1 MEGFGKTEYDRKYTK
16 NGRNVPTQD
25 LLLHLKKIIEEEN
38 PSNIPT
44 APPTNMPKRWK
55 LPQLGKIVVKV
66 EEIDLATD
74 VDNEEL
80 MQTSNEMFQMDKE
93 SGTTSILHAMQ
104 SKVIPCLFDLKDKK
118 TKIEYLFKF
127 DVG

>member
-1 MEGFGKTEYDRKYTK
+1 MIENIKIRVEGFSKTKYDRKYTK

-38 PSNIPT
+38 SSNIPS

-66 EEIDLATD
+66 EELDLATD
-74 VDNEEL
+74 ADNEEL
-80 MQTSNEMFQMDKE
+80 MQTSNEMCFRWTKKVAQQVFFMVCNQK
-93 SGTTSILHAMQ
+93 SYHA
-104 SKVIPCLFDLKDKK
+104 
-118 TKIEYLFKF
+118 YLSSWRRK
-127 DVG
+127 